1 MQISVTTKPV
11 TTTQALVAVAASA
24 SGASTQ
30 NAAASNSSQASDS
43 AVVVSLSDAAKAA
56 LAAGSADS
64 TADVTAPKAIQAV
77 DPPQALRDQLN
88 QAIAALNDT
97 SGAASVNDQLAAY
110 KFVKDTLLRGPASQG
125 QADPNLQYAVD
136 LANSAFSQRADQ
148 VSAYMRSVGA
158 GADSGQ
164 SPTWFADGAKIYEQ
178 KLAAFD
184 SLSAEDQQV
193 YVGVEATYSQERR
206 EVFSFAWDQG
216 AIITTP
222 EEYRANLQ
230 ANADVM
236 RALQVA
242 MNDPRYAAATE
253 YTGMLKDSST
263 GRLDTQIQL
272 AQAAGDQQTVDLL
285 SLRDYRGTASWTQR
299 AQAYFAEYGPAPTS
313 ESQPVAAPPA
323 FVAQPIQANSAAGAA
338 AQRMVNALQTMND
351 PTASTDAKF
360 AALADSRGQGV
371 LYWLSLDSGFS
382 KQVAATQNAY
392 SNAMAA
398 AASRAAGGAGDDF
411 DMSAF
416 ARYQAGY
423 LDRLSADDQR
433 AVAFD
438 YGYTD
443 VDAFRSYLAE
453 TAEQA
458 ERAMADQTPS
468 AKSASKSA
476 SERALDTLTA
486 INDRM
491 REDREAA
498 AEAADKA
505 DRQPKNANAAALT
518 ILQSAADA
526 RQTWLDDLKDKA
538 TKETQDAGGKSA
550 NDPASSKSGK
560 TYAIGSTLDQV
571 SEPLIFPRESGRV
584 KQL

>member
-1 MQISVTTKPV
+1 MQISVTTTPV
-11 TTTQALVAVAASA
+11 TMTQAPVAATASA

-30 NAAASNSSQASDS
+30 DAAASNSVQASDS
-43 AVVVSLSDAAKAA
+43 AVVISLSDAAKAA
-56 LAAGSADS
+56 LAAGLTDS
-64 TADVTAPKAIQAV
+64 TDVTAPKATLAV
-77 DPPQALRDQLN
+77 DPAQALRDQFN

-97 SGAASVNDQLAAY
+97 SGAASVDDQLAAY
-110 KFVKDTLLRGPASQG
+110 KFVKDTLLNGPASQG

-158 GADSGQ
+158 GADSSQ
-164 SPTWFADGAKIYEQ
+164 SPTWFSDGAKVYEQ

-184 SLSAEDQQV
+184 SLSAVDQQI

-222 EEYRANLQ
+222 EEYRVNLQ

-242 MNDPRYAAATE
+242 MNDPHYAATTE
-253 YTGMLKDSST
+253 YNGVLKDSST

-272 AQAAGDQQTVDLL
+272 AQTAGDQQTVDLL

-313 ESQPVAAPPA
+313 EAQPVAAPPP
-323 FVAQPIQANSAAGAA
+323 FLAQPAQAHSAAGAA
-338 AQRMVNALQTMND
+338 AQRMVDALRTMND
-351 PTASTDAKF
+351 PMASTDAKF
-360 AALADSRGQGV
+360 AALADSRKGTGV

-382 KQVAATQNAY
+382 KQVTATQNAY
-392 SNAMAA
+392 SSAMAA
-398 AASRAAGGAGDDF
+398 AGRAAGGAGDNF

-438 YGYTD
+438 HGYTD
-443 VDAFRSYLAE
+443 VDAFRSYLTE
-453 TAEQA
+453 VAEQA
-458 ERAMADQTPS
+458 ERAMASQAASAQPDSKTP
-468 AKSASKSA
+468 A
-476 SERALDTLTA
+476 ERALDTLMA
-486 INDRM
+486 INDKM

-498 AEAADKA
+498 AKAADKA
-505 DRQPKNANAAALT
+505 DHQPKDANAAALT

-538 TKETQDAGGKSA
+538 AKDAQDAGEKSA

-560 TYAIGSTLDQV
+560 TDAIGSTLDQV
-571 SEPLIFPRESGRV
+571 T
-584 KQL
+584 